1 MTPKTEQLQIRVTP
15 LQKAALKQLAEGAG
29 QDVSTY
35 VLSRALPEAGQRFD
49 ELVRALAGETATSLL
64 LAELDDLL
72 APLMGRQLTEAV
84 ALAPRELRELSPY
97 LRNYVAAMVEHACQR
112 RELRPPS
119 WVMDVAPLDE
129 PHFATTL
136 RSLRP
141 YLVRTSPVVFKR
153 RNIFVDAGIGA
164 RV

>member
-1 MTPKTEQLQIRVTP
+1 MAPKTEQLQIRVTP
-15 LQKAALKQLAEGAG
+15 LQKAALKRLAEGAG

-35 VLSRALPEAGQRFD
+35 VLSRALPEAGQRFA
-49 ELVRALAGETATSLL
+49 ELVRALAGNTETSLL

-72 APLMGRQLTEAV
+72 SPLMGRQLSEAV
-84 ALAPRELRELSPY
+84 ALVPRELEDLSSY
-97 LRNYVAAMVEHACQR
+97 VQNYVAAMVEHACQR
-112 RELRPPS
+112 RDQRPPL
-119 WVMDVAPLDE
+119 WVMDVAALDE

-141 YLVRTSPVVFKR
+141 YLVRASPVVFKR